1 VTFDF
6 LPIPCHEERMHA
18 KEQTSS
24 YAFYVLGVLFCV
36 NVLNLIDRQVVYILF
51 PLLNADLQLSDTQLG
66 ALGAL
71 PFALFY
77 SFMGIPLGWLAD
89 RWHRVRLITIGLTVW
104 SGFTTLCGMTR
115 SFWSL
120 FTVRVGVGIGE
131 SSCAPAA
138 QTILS
143 DYFPPAKRS
152 TILAAFNCGVPIGH
166 GLGLYL
172 GGMIAH
178 HWGWRWTFYL
188 LGIPGLLL
196 ALLVFRLKEPVRG
209 QMEETPRSTSTEAS
223 SPALRQLW
231 QTIRAKPA
239 LRWHYLA
246 MAIIGFSVNGPA
258 VWLPTFLVRL
268 HGFSVETAGQI
279 TGASAIIAGL
289 TGGFLGGVFADRWMV
304 RRKNARMFILVLRS
318 FLVIPFLLGMLFLS
332 TPWALIAALVVGSS
346 ISTLWFGP
354 GAAVVH
360 DLVAPEIRSVAV
372 ALYVLVIN
380 LAAGASPI
388 LVGKITDLS
397 GDPTFLKYALLIA
410 PVADVFAGI
419 CHYRGS
425 HTLVEDMRTHAQ

>member
-1 VTFDF
+1 MT
-6 LPIPCHEERMHA
+6 RA
-18 KEQTSS
+18 EQVSH
-24 YAFYVLGVLFCV
+24 YPFYVLGVLFCV

-51 PLLNADLQLSDTQLG
+51 PLLKADLQLTDTQLG
-66 ALGAL
+66 VLGAL

-89 RWHRVRLITIGLTVW
+89 RWHRVRLITIGLTAW
-104 SGFTTLCGMTR
+104 SGLTTLCGMTR
-115 SFWSL
+115 GFWSL

-172 GGMIAH
+172 GGIIAQ

-196 ALLVFRLKEPVRG
+196 AFLVARIKEPVRG
-209 QMEETPRSTSTEAS
+209 QMEDTPRPAATEAS
-223 SPALRQLW
+223 AHALKQLW
-231 QTIRAKPA
+231 QTIRAKPS
-239 LRWHYLA
+239 LRWHFVA
-246 MAIIGFSVNGPA
+246 MAIIGFSVNAPA

-268 HGFSVETAGQI
+268 RGFSVESAGEV
-279 TGASAIIAGL
+279 TGLSAVLAGL
-289 TGGFLGGVFADRWMV
+289 IGTFLGGILADRWMTH
-304 RRKNARMFILVLRS
+304 RKNARMLILVVRS
-318 FLVIPFLLGMLFLS
+318 FLVIPFLFGMFFLTS
-332 TPWALIAALVVGSS
+332 PWLLIATIVVGSCV
-346 ISTLWFGP
+346 STVWFGP
-354 GAAVVH
+354 GSAVVH

-372 ALYVLVIN
+372 AFYVLVIN

-388 LVGKITDLS
+388 LIGKLTDLS
-397 GDPTFLKYALLIA
+397 GDPSFLQYALLIA
-410 PVADVFAGI
+410 PLGDLLAGL

-425 HTLVEDMRTHAQ
+425 RTLVTDMQVRPVTAAA

>member
-1 VTFDF
+1 MQ
-6 LPIPCHEERMHA
+6 PSG
-18 KEQTSS
+18 QTSR
-24 YAFYVLGVLFCV
+24 YALYVLGVLFCV

-51 PLLNADLQLSDTQLG
+51 PLLKTDLQLTDTQLG

-89 RWHRVRLITIGLTVW
+89 RWHRVRLITFGLKAWFGLTA
-104 SGFTTLCGMTR
+104 FCGMTR
-115 SFWSL
+115 GFWSL
-120 FTVRVGVGIGE
+120 FAVRVGVGIGE

-172 GGMIAH
+172 GGIIAH

-188 LGIPGLLL
+188 LGIPGLLM
-196 ALLVFRLKEPVRG
+196 ALLVSRLTEPARG
-209 QMEETPRSTSTEAS
+209 QMEETPRLATEAS
-223 SPALRQLW
+223 PHALGQLW
-231 QTIRAKPA
+231 QTIRTKPA
-239 LRWHYLA
+239 LRWHYVA
-246 MAIIGFSVNGPA
+246 MALIGFSVNGPA

-268 HGFSVETAGQI
+268 RGFSVETAGEI
-279 TGASAIIAGL
+279 TGVSAIIAGL
-289 TGGFLGGVFADRWMV
+289 FGAFLGGVFADRWMI
-304 RRKNARMFILVLRS
+304 RRKNARMFILVVRS
-318 FLVIPFLLGMLFLS
+318 FFVIPFLLGMLFIS
-332 TPWALIAALVVGSS
+332 SPWLLITAIVVGSC
-346 ISTLWFGP
+346 ISSLWFGP
-354 GAAVVH
+354 GSAVVH

-372 ALYVLVIN
+372 ASYVLVIN

-397 GDPTFLKYALLIA
+397 GDPTFLQYALLIA
-410 PVADVFAGI
+410 PVGDFLAGL
-419 CHYRGS
+419 CHYHGS
-425 HTLVEDMRTHAQ
+425 RTLVADMQTHPAMESWEQRRKGQG

>member
-1 VTFDF
+1 MTFDF
-6 LPIPCHEERMHA
+6 CLIPCHEERMPYS
-18 KEQTSS
+18 EQSS
-24 YAFYVLGVLFCV
+24 RYAFYVLGVLFCV

-51 PLLNADLQLSDTQLG
+51 PLLKTELQLTDTELG
-66 ALGAL
+66 MLGAL

-89 RWHRVRLITIGLTVW
+89 RGHRVRLITIGLTAW
-104 SGFTTLCGMTR
+104 SGLTTLCGMTR
-115 SFWSL
+115 GFWSL

-172 GGMIAH
+172 GGIIAH
-178 HWGWRWTFYL
+178 HWGWRWTFYV

-196 ALLVFRLKEPVRG
+196 VFLVSRLTEPVRG
-209 QMEETPRSTSTEAS
+209 QMEDTPRTTSTEVS
-223 SPALRQLW
+223 SHALKQLW
-231 QTIRAKPA
+231 RTVRAKPA
-239 LRWHYLA
+239 LRWHYIA
-246 MAIIGFSVNGPA
+246 MAILGFSVNGPA

-268 HGFSVETAGQI
+268 RGFSVETAGEI
-279 TGASAIIAGL
+279 TGISAIIAGL
-289 TGGFLGGVFADRWMV
+289 TGGFLGGVFADRWMI

-318 FLVIPFLLGMLFLS
+318 FFVIPFVLGMIFLS
-332 TPWALIAALVVGSS
+332 TPWVLITVIMVGSCV
-346 ISTLWFGP
+346 STLWFGP
-354 GAAVVH
+354 GSAVVH

-372 ALYVLVIN
+372 AAYVLVIN

-397 GDPTFLKYALLIA
+397 GDPVFLQYALLIA
-410 PVADVFAGI
+410 PIADLASGL

-425 HTLVEDMRTHAQ
+425 RTLVEDMRVHV